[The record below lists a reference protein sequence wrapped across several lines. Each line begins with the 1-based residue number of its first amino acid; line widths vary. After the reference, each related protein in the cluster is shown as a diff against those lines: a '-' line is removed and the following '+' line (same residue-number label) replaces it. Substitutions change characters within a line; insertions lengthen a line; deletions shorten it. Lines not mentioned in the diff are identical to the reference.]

1 MSIYAELTISESECI
16 RRFDAS
22 LDQELFSWHYDEEHR
37 ELTVLE
43 GEDWFL
49 LFEWEEP
56 IYLEIGKS
64 YIVPKGKYHKL
75 LKSTNP
81 TSLKIKILKS
91 IKEQ

>member
-1 MSIYAELTISESECI
+1 MSVFAETAISKSECI
-16 RRFDAS
+16 RIFDAS
-22 LDQELFSWHYDEEHR
+22 TDPELLVWHYDEEHR
-37 ELTVLE
+37 ELVVLE
-43 GEDWFL
+43 GSDWFL